1 MKTFFLAV
9 ILLGMAIYS
18 YGQSKSMLTTTQEL
32 SELSDLQFKAGLIL
46 VGGGTTLVV
55 TSLVIPRK
63 FDYSD
68 GSGNQRL
75 RSFLTVTGLLS
86 IMTSVPL
93 FLSSGSNARMAA
105 QLSLQNQAVY
115 QPIFLPGQPRDIPAL
130 TLSIQ
135 L

>member
-9 ILLGMAIYS
+9 ILLGISFYS
-18 YGQSKSMLTTTQEL
+18 PAQSNSVLTTPQEL
-32 SELSDLQFKAGLIL
+32 SELSDSQFKAGLIL

-55 TSLVIPRK
+55 TSLVIPIK
-63 FDYSD
+63 YDDFD
-68 GSGNQRL
+68 GSSNQRI

-130 TLSIQ
+130 TLRIK

>member
-9 ILLGMAIYS
+9 ILLGISFYS
-18 YGQSKSMLTTTQEL
+18 PAQSNSVLTTPQEL
-32 SELSDLQFKAGLIL
+32 SELSDSQFKAGLIL

-55 TSLVIPRK
+55 TSLVIPVK
-63 FDYSD
+63 YDDFD
-68 GSGNQRL
+68 GSSNQRL

-130 TLSIQ
+130 TLRIK

>member
-1 MKTFFLAV
+1 MKTFILAV
-9 ILLGMAIYS
+9 ILLVVAFYS
-18 YGQSKSMLTTTQEL
+18 YGQSKSILNTPQEL
-32 SELSDLQFKAGLIL
+32 SELSDSQFKAGLIL

-55 TSLVIPRK
+55 TSLVIPVK
-63 FDYSD
+63 YDDLD
-68 GSGNQRL
+68 GSSNQRL

-105 QLSLQNQAVY
+105 QLSLQNQSVY
-115 QPIFLPGQPRDIPAL
+115 QLIFLPGQPRDIPGL
-130 TLSIQ
+130 TLKIK

>member
-1 MKTFFLAV
+1 MKTFILAV
-9 ILLGMAIYS
+9 ILLVVAFYS
-18 YGQSKSMLTTTQEL
+18 YGQSKSILNTPQEL
-32 SELSDLQFKAGLIL
+32 SELSDSQFKAGLIL
-46 VGGGTTLVV
+46 VGGGTTFVV

-75 RSFLTVTGLLS
+75 RSFLSVTGLLS

-105 QLSLQNQAVY
+105 QLSLQNQTVY
-115 QPIFLPGQPRDIPAL
+115 QPAILPGQPRDIPAL
-130 TLSIQ
+130 TLRIQ

>member
-1 MKTFFLAV
+1 MKTIFLAV
-9 ILLGMAIYS
+9 ILLGISYYS
-18 YGQSKSMLTTTQEL
+18 PAQSNSVLTTPQEL
-32 SELSDLQFKAGLIL
+32 SELSDSQFKAGMIL

-55 TSLVIPRK
+55 TSLVIPIK
-63 FDYSD
+63 YDDFD
-68 GSGNQRL
+68 GSSNQRI

-105 QLSLQNQAVY
+105 QLSLQNQAVH

-130 TLSIQ
+130 TLRIK

>member
-9 ILLGMAIYS
+9 ILLGISFYS
-18 YGQSKSMLTTTQEL
+18 PAQSNSVLTTPQEL
-32 SELSDLQFKAGLIL
+32 SELSDSQFKAGLIL

-55 TSLVIPRK
+55 TSLVIPIK
-63 FDYSD
+63 YDDLD
-68 GSGNQRL
+68 GSSNQRL

-115 QPIFLPGQPRDIPAL
+115 KPIFLPGQPRDIPAL
-130 TLSIQ
+130 TLRIK

>member
-9 ILLGMAIYS
+9 ILLGISFYS
-18 YGQSKSMLTTTQEL
+18 PAQSNSVLTTPQEL
-32 SELSDLQFKAGLIL
+32 SELSDSQFKAGLIL

-55 TSLVIPRK
+55 TSLVIPIK
-63 FDYSD
+63 YDDFD
-68 GSGNQRL
+68 GSSNQRI

-115 QPIFLPGQPRDIPAL
+115 QPIFLPRQPRDIPAL
-130 TLSIQ
+130 TLRIK

>member
-9 ILLGMAIYS
+9 ILLGISFYS
-18 YGQSKSMLTTTQEL
+18 PAQSNSVLTTPQEL
-32 SELSDLQFKAGLIL
+32 SELSDSQFKAGLIL

-55 TSLVIPRK
+55 TSLVIPIK
-63 FDYSD
+63 YDDLD
-68 GSGNQRL
+68 GSSNQRL

-130 TLSIQ
+130 TLRIK

>member
-9 ILLGMAIYS
+9 ILLGISFFSPA
-18 YGQSKSMLTTTQEL
+18 QSNSVLTTPQEL
-32 SELSDLQFKAGLIL
+32 SELSDSQFKAGLIL

-55 TSLVIPRK
+55 TSLVIPVK
-63 FDYSD
+63 YDDFD
-68 GSGNQRL
+68 GSSNQRL

-130 TLSIQ
+130 TLRIK